1 MHLRGTLETLSLRLA
16 PGSDIYQELRNLT
29 KQEKLGAGIVLSA
42 VGSLSKT
49 RLRFA
54 DQETPTDLGGKHEI
68 LSLTGTLG
76 EDGLHLHMAVAN
88 AQGECRGGHV
98 VEGCRVYTTLE
109 LVIAIIPEARFDRV
123 VDPATGYRELVIVAP
138 NRQLET

>member
-16 PGSDIYQELRNLT
+16 PGSDVYQELRNLT
-29 KQEKLGAGIVLSA
+29 KQEQLGAGIILSA
-42 VGSLSKT
+42 VGSLSQT

-54 DQETPTDLGGKHEI
+54 DQETPTDLVGKHEI

-76 EDGLHLHMAVAN
+76 KDGLHLHMAVAN

-98 VEGCRVYTTLE
+98 VKGCRVYTTLE
-109 LVIAIIPEARFDRV
+109 LVIAIIPEVRFNRV
-123 VDPATGYRELVIVAP
+123 VDPATGYQELAIVSP
-138 NRQLET
+138 NH